1 MSTML
6 EAAVETVETASDCS
20 SMSLKG
26 VLMIALPECNQCLE
40 NLHSLPAVQNSFKV
54 EFEKGLKIRG
64 RFNKGE
70 RRPREIITSVCQVN
84 RAVYDVMQTV
94 GKDLYLLNS
103 PFVDIGENKV
113 DPLRDSRVHTLLRRF
128 GMEHCCV
135 TPWSFGEVGV
145 EEHRLNH
152 PQSLQTLRDNFLY
165 QTGEVGV

>member
-1 MSTML
+1 MPYQS
-6 EAAVETVETASDCS
+6 VISASRIFTLYLLS
-20 SMSLKG
+20 RT
-26 VLMIALPECNQCLE
+26 E
-40 NLHSLPAVQNSFKV
+40 FKV

-152 PQSLQTLRDNFLY
+152 PQSLQRLRDNFLY